1 MKKFHHRIYLDN
13 AASTLVDLSVQKAML
28 PYFSSVYGNP
38 ESVHLFGQDA
48 MKAVHSARK
57 KIARIIGAD
66 FEDIIF
72 TSSATESNNLAIRG
86 IMKAAKQSGISSPRL
101 IISSVEHDSVL
112 ETARD
117 LEREGVDVI
126 YLPVDAFGIVNL
138 DVLKKSLNKD
148 TVLVSVIYV
157 NNVTGA
163 MQPIK
168 EIANLI
174 QDFRKTQTSRKLD
187 FHYPLFHTDAVQAF
201 QYHNSNVDNLGVDLM
216 TLSAHKLYGPKGV
229 GMLYFKNSDAN
240 LLKPVITG
248 GGQEFG
254 FRSSTHNV
262 PAIVGCAEALERSH
276 HLRASISKKV
286 KELRMYLINKM
297 KKISP
302 QCKIHDAPYQSP
314 GIVNIYIP
322 ELPKDAIARLSTS
335 GIAVSAG
342 SACSSHSPLSSRVLR
357 VMGISE
363 EEAVASIRISFGKYT
378 TRKEIDETLKIIK
391 LMTKKLA

>member
-1 MKKFHHRIYLDN
+1 M
-13 AASTLVDLSVQKAML
+13 
-28 PYFSSVYGNP
+28 
-38 ESVHLFGQDA
+38 E
-48 MKAVHSARK
+48 AVNSARK

-117 LEREGVDVI
+117 FEREGVDVI
-126 YLPVDAFGIVNL
+126 YLPVDASGIINL
-138 DVLKKSLNKD
+138 DILKKSLNKD
-148 TVLVSVIYV
+148 TILVSVIYA

-163 MQPIK
+163 MQPIQK
-168 EIANLI
+168 IANLI
-174 QDFRKTQTSRKLD
+174 QDCRKTQTNEKLD
-187 FHYPLFHTDAVQAF
+187 SHYPLFHADAVQAF
-201 QYHNSNVDNLGVDLM
+201 QYHNCNVDNLGVDLM

-229 GMLYFKNSDAN
+229 GILYSKNNDFN
-240 LLKPVITG
+240 LLKPIITG

-254 FRSSTHNV
+254 LRSSTHNI
-262 PAIVGCAEALERSH
+262 PAIVGCAEALEKAHR
-276 HLRASISKKV
+276 LRNSVKKKV
-286 KELRMYLINKM
+286 ENIRMYFINKL

-302 QCKIHDAPYQSP
+302 QCKIHDATHQSP
-314 GIVNIYIP
+314 GIINVYIP
-322 ELPKDAIARLSTS
+322 ELPKDAVAKFSS
-335 GIAVSAG
+335 FGIAVSAG
-342 SACSSHSPLSSRVLR
+342 SACSSHSPLPSRVLR

-378 TRKEIDETLKIIK
+378 TRKEIDEALRVIK
-391 LMTKKLA
+391 LMIKKTL